1 MLKLCPTTFEIYDDE
16 LRELL
21 AKVTQFDEGAVQL
34 EITGVV
40 GTAEWTD
47 LAALIGE
54 AMRQM
59 ELEG

>member
-1 MLKLCPTTFEIYDDE
+1 MLKLCPTTFEIVDPDVAE
-16 LRELL
+16 IR
-21 AKVTQFDEGAVQL
+21 AKVTQFDEAAV
-34 EITGVV
+34 EIEVIGVV
-40 GTAEWTD
+40 SEAQWKD